1 MSQFWVHDESVS
13 RMKTKTAAPTAGP
26 TKLRMPPTRVMAAI
40 SPAIVTWS
48 DSG

>member
-1 MSQFWVHDESVS
+1 
-13 RMKTKTAAPTAGP
+13 MKTNTAAPTAGP
-26 TKLRMPPTRVMAAI
+26 TKLRIPPTSVIATI